1 MSRPIHEA
9 VGPVTQVTAQH
20 HADVERRTADRR
32 AGGRQTPDRRT
43 EDGTQPPADRYTV
56 LIVDDSLTVRMD
68 LHEAFVAD
76 GFHSILCADGAEAR
90 AAFAGA
96 HFDVAVLDVLLP
108 DADGVELLRELRARP
123 GREQT
128 VTVLLSSEAEV
139 ADRLHG
145 LRTGADEYVGKPYDA
160 GYVVARARQL
170 LGDDPFRADS
180 RTTVLVIDDSL
191 TFREKLRELLEPEGY
206 AVLTA
211 NSGEE
216 GLRTAADRRPQAVIV
231 DGVMPGIDGATVI
244 RRLRLD
250 PALRDIPCLLMT
262 ASDDYATE
270 VQMLEAGADAFVRKQ
285 QDLAV
290 VLAKLAA
297 VLRTSA
303 EQLPIEVTGSLHGPG
318 KVLTVTADRQR
329 LAALSDALRDDGYDV
344 VAAGNGADALDLLAA
359 QPVDCIVLSLDSS
372 GSDARETCRRIKEVP
387 QIGDTPV
394 IMIGDHDD
402 ALLDCLAAGADDYV
416 RSADGAETLRAHV
429 RGQIRRK
436 QSLDESRRIRE
447 ELMRRE
453 LDAAG
458 ERAARQLAET
468 RAALV
473 EELEWRNRELEA
485 FSGSVSHDLRGPLQ
499 VISSFAETILD
510 DDEEGDPL
518 SAVVRHRVER
528 IHAAAGRMAD
538 LVESLLILA
547 RASRGELRRQRFD
560 MTTTVWQVIG
570 EVQAREP
577 GREIGFTVTEGM
589 TADGDE
595 GLVRVILENLINNA
609 CKFTRRVAEPLI
621 EIGWS
626 GPGENPHFHIRDN
639 GAGFPAG
646 KAIELFRPFARLH
659 NAADFPG
666 TGIGLTTVHRAVERH
681 GGEIHAEGED
691 GRGATF
697 WFTLPPAR

>member
-1 MSRPIHEA
+1 MS
-9 VGPVTQVTAQH
+9 VPV
-20 HADVERRTADRR
+20 
-32 AGGRQTPDRRT
+32 
-43 EDGTQPPADRYTV
+43 V

-68 LHEAFVAD
+68 LHEAFEAD
-76 GFHSILCADGAEAR
+76 GFITILCATGTEAR
-90 AAFAGA
+90 AAFENGG
-96 HFDVAVLDVLLP
+96 FDVAVLDVLLP

-123 GREQT
+123 GGERT

-160 GYVVARARQL
+160 GYVVGRCRQL
-170 LGDDPFRADS
+170 LGDGEVPVSSA
-180 RTTVLVIDDSL
+180 TTVLVIDDSV
-191 TFREKLRELLEPEGY
+191 TFREQLRELLEPEGY
-206 AVLTA
+206 AVITA
-211 NSGEE
+211 ASGEE

-231 DGVMPGIDGATVI
+231 DGIMPGIDGATVI
-244 RRLRLD
+244 RRMRLD
-250 PALRDIPCLLMT
+250 PALRDTPCLLMT
-262 ASDDYATE
+262 AADDYATE

-297 VLRTSA
+297 VVRTSA
-303 EQLPIEVTGSLHGPG
+303 ERLPFEAIGSLHGPG
-318 KVLTVTADRQR
+318 KVLTVTRERHR
-329 LAALSDALRDDGYDV
+329 LAELGDALREDGYDV
-344 VAAGNGADALDLLAA
+344 VAADNGDDALDLLAA
-359 QPVDCIVLSLDSS
+359 QPVDCIVLGLGD
-372 GSDARETCRRIKEVP
+372 GARETCMRIKEVP
-387 QIGDTPV
+387 QIGATPLV
-394 IMIGDHDD
+394 MTGDHDD

-416 RSADGAETLRAHV
+416 RWADGTQALRAHV
-429 RGQIRRK
+429 HAQIRRK

-499 VISSFAETILD
+499 IISSFAETLLD
-510 DDEEGDPL
+510 EDEEPL
-518 SAVVRHRVER
+518 GPQGRHRIQR

-538 LVESLLILA
+538 LVESLLLLA
-547 RASRGELRRQRFD
+547 RASRGDLRRQQFD
-560 MTTTVWQVIG
+560 MTMTTWQVIG
-570 EVQAREP
+570 EVEARDP
-577 GREIGFTVTEGM
+577 SRKVDFTVAPDM
-589 TADGDE
+589 TADADE

-609 CKFTRRVAEPLI
+609 FKFTRKVEHPVI
-621 EIGWS
+621 DVGWT
-626 GPGENPHFHIRDN
+626 GPADNPRYHIRDN

-659 NAADFPG
+659 SADEFPG

-681 GGEIHAEGED
+681 GGEIHAEGEN

-697 WFTLPPAR
+697 WFTLPPTR